1 MDESMKAMEAPEK
14 IYLRHNHKGDIGAG
28 WLIFPLTNNDIEY
41 THTDAFIEKA
51 CEYISEHIE
60 YYMKKDKMCN
70 IPLCPLFATKSFIE
84 DFKNY
89 MKGE

>member
-1 MDESMKAMEAPEK
+1 MKVNGAPEK
-14 IYLRHNHKGDIGAG
+14 LYIDFRDRAESTWRCAYTEKALA
-28 WLIFPLTNNDIEY
+28 NNIEY
-41 THTDAFIEKA
+41 TRTDAFIEKA

-60 YYMKKDKMCN
+60 YYMKKDKACN
-70 IPLCPLFATKSFIE
+70 VPLCPLFATKSFIE